1 MTALEP
7 QAGAVAL
14 RDLSTSDQAD
24 LHTAVRLLEQDSFTD
39 QVMALVGK
47 VVGPG
52 VDLLTRWTPAPVRD
66 SLSSVLN
73 TALAKAFDGVLVSVD
88 KGGGLTG
95 VGWLDKGLASTW
107 VDRAATAVAGAVGG
121 GGGVATT
128 VMELPVTTAFLMR
141 AIAQIAV
148 REGEDLHTD
157 EAKLQCLQVFAMGG
171 PAKADDPVDGGY
183 YAMRVGLA
191 EFLPRFVDRP
201 LGEFLP
207 KLIVKVA
214 ERFQVSAATKL
225 SAQSIPALGAIT
237 GAAINLAFLNHFQD
251 KARGHFT
258 IRRLERRYGAVAV
271 QSAYAA
277 ALEDW
282 RAAKAARRSKGK
294 AKAESSHG

>member
-1 MTALEP
+1 MA
-7 QAGAVAL
+7 
-14 RDLSTSDQAD
+14 
-24 LHTAVRLLEQDSFTD
+24 LLEQDSFTD

-52 VDLLTRWTPAPVRD
+52 VDLLARFTPAPVRET
-66 SLSSVLN
+66 LSSVLN
-73 TALAKAFDGVLVSVD
+73 TALAKAFDGVLMSVD
-88 KGGGLTG
+88 RGGGLTG
-95 VGWLDKGLASTW
+95 VAWLDKGLASTW
-107 VDRAATAVAGAVGG
+107 VDRAAAVVAGAVGG

-128 VMELPVTTAFLMR
+128 VVELPVTTAFLMR

-171 PAKADDPVDGGY
+171 PSPGEDSVDGGY

-214 ERFQVSAATKL
+214 ERFQVSAATKI
-225 SAQSIPALGAIT
+225 SAQSVPAIGAIS

-258 IRRLERRYGAVAV
+258 IRRLERRYGQQAV
-271 QSAYAA
+271 QLAYAE
-277 ALEDW
+277 ALQTQ
-282 RAAKAARRSKGK
+282 RTAKANRRGAKRK
-294 AKAESSHG
+294 AGPGDA

>member
-1 MTALEP
+1 MAATE
-7 QAGAVAL
+7 VTTDIAL
-14 RDLSTSDQAD
+14 RDLSTADAAD
-24 LHTAVRLLEQDSFTD
+24 LRSAVIMLEQDGFTD
-39 QVMALVGK
+39 QVMALIGK

-52 VDLLTRWTPAPVRD
+52 VDLVAKFTPAPVRET
-66 SLSSVLN
+66 LGSVID
-73 TALAKAFDGVLVSVD
+73 TALAKAFDGVLMSVD
-88 KGGGLTG
+88 RGGGLTG
-95 VGWLDKGLASTW
+95 LAWLDKGLASTW
-107 VDRAATAVAGAVGG
+107 VDRAAAVVAGAVGG

-171 PAKADDPVDGGY
+171 PSKADDRVDGGY

-214 ERFQVSAATKL
+214 ERFQVSAATKI
-225 SAQSIPALGAIT
+225 SAQSVPALGAIT

-258 IRRLERRYGAVAV
+258 IRRLERRYGAPAV
-271 QSAYAA
+271 QTAYAD
-277 ALEDW
+277 ALAQW
-282 RAAKAARRSKGK
+282 RAAKGVRRQGRKAAREADRG
-294 AKAESSHG
+294 